1 MSVQVDSDFASED
14 RARAQ
19 IGAAVSFLLRDAS
32 GVAREHAVEAIVE
45 MVRQLASLPPTLDT
59 PSIQPLM
66 SGIAYRDFVIDAYRR
81 DVDRWRATIRR
92 SNGKKIRI
100 ASPPSVR
107 DEATTTADAI
117 TAEKAIEFARRAIDM
132 GEVL

>member
-1 MSVQVDSDFASED
+1 MSVQADLGFASDD

-19 IGAAVSFLLRDAS
+19 IGAAVSYLLRDAT
-32 GVAREHAVEAIVE
+32 GVTREHAVETIVE
-45 MVRQLASLPPTLDT
+45 MVRDIASRPPTVEAA
-59 PSIQPLM
+59 SIQPLM
-66 SGIAYRDFVIDAYRR
+66 SGVAYRDFVIDAYRR

-117 TAEKAIEFARRAIDM
+117 TAEKAIEFARRAIDL
-132 GEVL
+132 GEVI

>member
-1 MSVQVDSDFASED
+1 MSVQADLDFASDD

-19 IGAAVSFLLRDAS
+19 IGAAVSYLLRDAT
-32 GVAREHAVEAIVE
+32 GVTREHAVETIVE
-45 MVRQLASLPPTLDT
+45 MVRDIASRPPTVEAA
-59 PSIQPLM
+59 SIQPLM
-66 SGIAYRDFVIDAYRR
+66 SGVTYRDFVIDAYRR

-117 TAEKAIEFARRAIDM
+117 TAEKAIEFARRAIDL
-132 GEVL
+132 GEVI